1 MPQSFRLQD
10 KVAIVT
16 GSSSGLG
23 RAIAIRYVQEGAKLV
38 CADLTPTA
46 RSQEEAEITTHDL
59 IVRDGGQ
66 AIFVRTDVGDATQME
81 NLVQVAVKEYGRLDM
96 YESLM
101 IKILNNQSDNFLGLV
116 NNAGISIEARTPAV
130 LHLTDETTWDTTM
143 RVNTKSVFL
152 GCKYALTQ
160 MLAQEPHSSGDR
172 GWIINISSIMGMIGG
187 LENPSYCASK
197 GAVSNLTRQ
206 MALDYAPDNIHI
218 NAICP
223 GYTQTAIFKETTTN
237 LTPWEDL
244 KRRHPLKGPGMPE
257 DIARTAVVLASDDA
271 SWVTGVCL
279 PVDGGYTAR

>member
-1 MPQSFRLQD
+1 MSPRLQD

-23 RAIAIRYVQEGAKLV
+23 RAIAVRYAKEGAKVV

-46 RSQEEAEITTHDL
+46 RSEEEAVITTHEL
-59 IVRDGGQ
+59 ILRNGGS
-66 AIFVRTDVGDATQME
+66 AIFVPTDVGNATQVE
-81 NLVQVAVKEYGRLDM
+81 NLVTAAVQAYGRLD
-96 YESLM
+96 
-101 IKILNNQSDNFLGLV
+101 ILV

-130 LHLTDETTWDTTM
+130 LHLTDESTWDTTM
-143 RVNTKSVFL
+143 RVNVKSVFL
-152 GCKYALTQ
+152 GCKYALAQ

-187 LENPSYCASK
+187 PENPSYCASK
-197 GAVSNLTRQ
+197 GAVSQLTRQ
-206 MALDYAPDNIHI
+206 MALDYAPHKIHS

-223 GYTQTAIFKETTTN
+223 GYTQTAIFKETTSYC
-237 LTPWEDL
+237 TPWDDL
-244 KRRHPLKGPGMPE
+244 NRRHPLKGPGFPD
-257 DIARTAVVLASDDA
+257 DIAKMAVVLASDDA

>member
-1 MPQSFRLQD
+1 MSRSCRLQD

-23 RAIAIRYVQEGAKLV
+23 RAIAIRYAQEGAKVV

-46 RSQEEAEITTHDL
+46 RSQEEADTTTHDL
-59 IVRDGGQ
+59 IIRDGGQ
-66 AIFVRTDVGDATQME
+66 ATFVRTDVGDATQME
-81 NLVQVAVKEYGRLDM
+81 HLVRVAAKEYGRLD
-96 YESLM
+96 
-101 IKILNNQSDNFLGLV
+101 ILV

-187 LENPSYCASK
+187 PENPSYCASK

-244 KRRHPLKGPGMPE
+244 KRRHPLKGPGIPE
-257 DIARTAVVLASDDA
+257 DIARMAVVLACDDA